1 MLAIARA
8 GAEAGCAEALFT
20 LGDRPEHRWP
30 AAAEWLQTRGYA
42 STLEY
47 LRAMAVLVLEETGL
61 LPHLNP
67 GVMSWQELSR
77 LKPVAPSM
85 GMMLETTSRRL
96 FDQPGHVHHGSPDKD
111 PRGRLRVLT
120 DAGRL
125 AIPFT
130 TGVLVGIGETP
141 AELAESLFAIRQVH
155 TRFGHIQEVI
165 VQNFRAKPDT
175 AMRSSPDADP
185 DAFLA
190 AVAVAR
196 LVLGPAMRIQ
206 VPPNLSDIEQL
217 PRLLAAGADDW
228 GGVSPVTSDHVNPE
242 RPWPDR
248 DVLTAVTESAGFVL
262 RPRLTVHPRYILA
275 GEPWL
280 DARLR
285 PHVEALADSGNG
297 LARTDLAVGGRGAR
311 GIDWQHEDASW
322 VSSGRVGLHHEID
335 TGGRLAATRSD
346 AGHVYG
352 DWSSLRADADA
363 LTAVRN
369 LRNDQAPHRRDGDV
383 LRALSVAAD
392 APASL
397 TGEQALLL
405 ISSTGRTLDEVCAI
419 ADDVRRDAV
428 GEPVSYVVTRNI
440 NFTNIC
446 YVGCRFCVFAQRRTD
461 ADAFTLSLDEVAAR
475 AAQAWQLGASEV
487 CVQGGIHPDLPGT
500 GYFDLA
506 RAIKRA
512 APGIHLHAFSPM
524 EVMTGMART
533 GTSAREFL
541 TELKAAGVD
550 SIPGTAAEI
559 LDDEVRWLLTKGKL
573 PADDWEQIVVTAHE
587 VGLPSTSTMM
597 YGHVDEPR
605 HWVAHL
611 RRLARIQRRTG
622 GFTEFV
628 PLPFVHRSAP
638 IYLAGVARPGPGRE
652 ENRAVHAMAR
662 LLLHGLI
669 DNVQVSW
676 VKLGE
681 DGAAAMLRS
690 GCNDLGGTLME
701 ETISRMAGAD
711 HGSSRTPAQ
720 LEAIATGIGRPA
732 WQRTTLYGTVSR
744 ARQLVARRVTGYL
757 PLLTEVP
764 VAATP

>member
-1 MLAIARA
+1 M
-8 GAEAGCAEALFT
+8 
-20 LGDRPEHRWP
+20 
-30 AAAEWLQTRGYA
+30 
-42 STLEY
+42 
-47 LRAMAVLVLEETGL
+47 
-61 LPHLNP
+61 
-67 GVMSWQELSR
+67 
-77 LKPVAPSM
+77 
-85 GMMLETTSRRL
+85 
-96 FDQPGHVHHGSPDKD
+96 
-111 PRGRLRVLT
+111 RV
-120 DAGRL
+120 
-125 AIPFT
+125 
-130 TGVLVGIGETP
+130 
-141 AELAESLFAIRQVH
+141 
-155 TRFGHIQEVI
+155 
-165 VQNFRAKPDT
+165 
-175 AMRSSPDADP
+175 
-185 DAFLA
+185 
-190 AVAVAR
+190 
-196 LVLGPAMRIQ
+196 Q
-206 VPPNLSDIEQL
+206 VPPNLSDPDSL
-217 PRLLAAGADDW
+217 PLLLGAGVDDW
-228 GGVSPVTSDHVNPE
+228 GGVSPVTPDHVNPE
-242 RPWPDR
+242 RPWPDL
-248 DVLTAVTESAGFVL
+248 DVLAAATSLAGLQL
-262 RPRLTVHPRYILA
+262 RARLTIHPWYVRA

-280 DARLR
+280 EARLR
-285 PHVEALADSGNG
+285 PHVAALADSEIG
-297 LARTDLAVGGRGAR
+297 LARTDLTSEGRGPR
-311 GIDWQHEDASW
+311 GIGWQHDDAGW
-322 VSSGRVGLHHEID
+322 VSSGRVGLHHQID
-335 TGGRLAATRSD
+335 TVGRLGERRSD
-346 AGHVYG
+346 AGQIYG
-352 DWSSLRADADA
+352 DWASLRADAEALVSPGRSPARSRPSEGGSPDA
-363 LTAVRN
+363 TSRDATSP
-369 LRNDQAPHRRDGDV
+369 DATSPDAMPHRRDREV

-397 TGEQALLL
+397 TTQQALLL
-405 ISSTGRTLDEVCAI
+405 ISSTGQTLDEVCAI
-419 ADDVRRDAV
+419 ADDVRRDVV

-446 YVGCRFCVFAQRRTD
+446 YVGCRFCAFAQRRTD
-461 ADAFTLSLDEVAAR
+461 ADAFTLSLEEVAAR

-500 GYFDLA
+500 GYFELA
-506 RAIKRA
+506 RAIKKA

-559 LDDEVRWLLTKGKL
+559 LDDDVRWVLTKGKL

-638 IYLAGVARPGPGRE
+638 IYLAGVARPGPGRD

-662 LLLHGLI
+662 LLLHGVI

-711 HGSSRTPAQ
+711 HGSSRTPAE

-732 WQRTTLYGTVSR
+732 WQRSTLYGTVPR
-744 ARQLVARRVTGYL
+744 ARQLVAQRVRGYL
-757 PLLTEVP
+757 PLLSVDA
-764 VAATP
+764 VAARP